1 MPDKELIMGELSKL
15 GKTILMAVIITA
27 IVLWTFA
34 VMRDLPGK
42 VESNAQTIR
51 ELKENK
57 VDKNVYNTD
66 MCYIKE
72 TLSEIKSDVKEIKKG
87 NK

>member
-1 MPDKELIMGELSKL
+1 MGELSRL
-15 GKTILMAVIITA
+15 GKTILMAIVITA

-34 VMRDLPGK
+34 AIRDLPGK

-72 TLSEIKSDVKEIKKG
+72 TLSEIKFDVKEIKKG

>member
-1 MPDKELIMGELSKL
+1 MPDKELIMGELSRL

>member
-15 GKTILMAVIITA
+15 GKTVLMAVIITA

-66 MCYIKE
+66 ICYIKE

>member
-1 MPDKELIMGELSKL
+1 MGELSKL
-15 GKTILMAVIITA
+15 GKTVLMAVIITA

-72 TLSEIKSDVKEIKKG
+72 TLTEIKADVKEIKKG

>member
-1 MPDKELIMGELSKL
+1 MGELSKL
-15 GKTILMAVIITA
+15 GKTVLMAVIITA

-72 TLSEIKSDVKEIKKG
+72 TLSEIKFDVKEIKKG
-87 NK
+87 NR

>member
-1 MPDKELIMGELSKL
+1 MGELSKL
-15 GKTILMAVIITA
+15 GKTVLMAAIITA

-57 VDKNVYNTD
+57 VDKNVYNAD

-72 TLSEIKSDVKEIKKG
+72 TLSEIKADVKEIKKG

>member
-1 MPDKELIMGELSKL
+1 MGELSKL
-15 GKTILMAVIITA
+15 GKTVLMAVIITA

-57 VDKNVYNTD
+57 VDKNVYATD

-72 TLSEIKSDVKEIKKG
+72 TLGEIKADVKEIKKG

>member
-1 MPDKELIMGELSKL
+1 MGELSKL
-15 GKTILMAVIITA
+15 GKTVLMAVIITA

-34 VMRDLPGK
+34 VIRDLPGK

-72 TLSEIKSDVKEIKKG
+72 TLGEIKTDVKEIKKG

>member
-1 MPDKELIMGELSKL
+1 MGELSKL
-15 GKTILMAVIITA
+15 GKTVLMAVIITA

-72 TLSEIKSDVKEIKKG
+72 TLGEIKSDVKEIKKG

>member
-1 MPDKELIMGELSKL
+1 MGELSKL
-15 GKTILMAVIITA
+15 GKTILMAIVITA

-34 VMRDLPGK
+34 VIRDLPGK

-66 MCYIKE
+66 MCYIKD

>member
-1 MPDKELIMGELSKL
+1 MGELSRL
-15 GKTILMAVIITA
+15 GKTILMAIVITV

-34 VMRDLPGK
+34 VMRDLPGR
-42 VESNAQTIR
+42 VDTHAQMIQD
-51 ELKENK
+51 LKEQK

-72 TLSEIKSDVKEIKKG
+72 TLSEIKSDVKEIKRG

>member
-15 GKTILMAVIITA
+15 GKTVLMAVIITA

-87 NK
+87 NR

>member
-1 MPDKELIMGELSKL
+1 MGELARL
-15 GKTILMAVIITA
+15 GKTILMAMIITG

-34 VMRDLPGK
+34 VIRDIPGK
-42 VESNAQTIR
+42 VETHAQMIQ
-51 ELKENK
+51 ELKTGK
-57 VDKNVYNTD
+57 VDKDVYNTD

>member
-1 MPDKELIMGELSKL
+1 MGELSKL
-15 GKTILMAVIITA
+15 GKTILMAIVITA

-34 VMRDLPGK
+34 VIRDLPGK

-72 TLSEIKSDVKEIKKG
+72 TLGEIKTDVKEIKKG

>member
-1 MPDKELIMGELSKL
+1 MPGKELIMGELSKL
-15 GKTILMAVIITA
+15 GKTVLMAVIITA

-72 TLSEIKSDVKEIKKG
+72 TLGEIKSDVKEIKKG

>member
-1 MPDKELIMGELSKL
+1 MGELSKL
-15 GKTILMAVIITA
+15 GKTILMAIVITA

-34 VMRDLPGK
+34 VIRDLPGK

-72 TLSEIKSDVKEIKKG
+72 TLGEIKSDVKEIKKG

>member
-1 MPDKELIMGELSKL
+1 MGELSRL

-66 MCYIKE
+66 MCYIKD
-72 TLSEIKSDVKEIKKG
+72 TLSEIKSDVKEIKRG

>member
-1 MPDKELIMGELSKL
+1 MGELSRL
-15 GKTILMAVIITA
+15 GKTILMAIVVTVII
-27 IVLWTFA
+27 LWTFA

-72 TLSEIKSDVKEIKKG
+72 TLGEIKSDVKEIKKG

>member
-1 MPDKELIMGELSKL
+1 MGELSKL
-15 GKTILMAVIITA
+15 GKTVLMAVIITA

-34 VMRDLPGK
+34 VMRDLPGR
-42 VESNAQTIR
+42 VDTHAQMIQD
-51 ELKENK
+51 LKEQK

>member
-1 MPDKELIMGELSKL
+1 MGELSKL
-15 GKTILMAVIITA
+15 GKTVLMAVIITA

-34 VMRDLPGK
+34 VIRDLPGK

-72 TLSEIKSDVKEIKKG
+72 TLGEIKSDVKEIKRG

>member
-15 GKTILMAVIITA
+15 GKTVLMAVIITA

-66 MCYIKE
+66 MCYIKD
-72 TLSEIKSDVKEIKKG
+72 TLSEIKSDVKEIKRG

>member
-15 GKTILMAVIITA
+15 GKTVLKAVIITA

-34 VMRDLPGK
+34 VMRDLPGR
-42 VESNAQTIR
+42 VDTHAQMIQD
-51 ELKENK
+51 LKEQK

-72 TLSEIKSDVKEIKKG
+72 TLSEIKSDVKEIKRG

>member
-1 MPDKELIMGELSKL
+1 MGELSKL

-27 IVLWTFA
+27 IVLWTFT
-34 VMRDLPGK
+34 VMRDLPGR
-42 VESNAQTIR
+42 VDTHAQMIQ
-51 ELKENK
+51 ELKDQK
-57 VDKNVYNTD
+57 VDRNVYNAD

-72 TLSEIKSDVKEIKKG
+72 TLSEIKLDVKEIKKG

>member
-1 MPDKELIMGELSKL
+1 MGELSKL
-15 GKTILMAVIITA
+15 GKTVLMAVIITA

-87 NK
+87 NR

>member
-1 MPDKELIMGELSKL
+1 MGELSKL
-15 GKTILMAVIITA
+15 GKTVLMAVIITA

-66 MCYIKE
+66 ICYIKE

>member
-1 MPDKELIMGELSKL
+1 MGELSRL
-15 GKTILMAVIITA
+15 GKTILVAIIITA

-66 MCYIKE
+66 MCYIKD
-72 TLSEIKSDVKEIKKG
+72 TLSEIKSDVKEIKRG

>member
-1 MPDKELIMGELSKL
+1 MGELSRL
-15 GKTILMAVIITA
+15 GKTVLMAVIITA

-72 TLSEIKSDVKEIKKG
+72 TLGEIKSDVKEIKRG

>member
-1 MPDKELIMGELSKL
+1 
-15 GKTILMAVIITA
+15 MAVIITA

-57 VDKNVYNTD
+57 VDKNVYNAD

-72 TLSEIKSDVKEIKKG
+72 TLSEIKADVKEIKKG

>member
-1 MPDKELIMGELSKL
+1 MPDKELIMGELSRL
-15 GKTILMAVIITA
+15 GKTILMAIVITA

-34 VMRDLPGK
+34 AIRDLPGK

-72 TLSEIKSDVKEIKKG
+72 TLSEIKFDVKEIKKG

>member
-1 MPDKELIMGELSKL
+1 MGELSKL

-34 VMRDLPGK
+34 VMRDLPGR
-42 VESNAQTIR
+42 VDTHAQMIQ
-51 ELKENK
+51 ELKDSK
-57 VDKNVYNTD
+57 VDKNVYATD

-72 TLSEIKSDVKEIKKG
+72 TLGEIKADVKEIKKG

>member
-1 MPDKELIMGELSKL
+1 MPDKELIMGELSRL
-15 GKTILMAVIITA
+15 GKTILMAIVITA

-34 VMRDLPGK
+34 AIRDLPGK

-66 MCYIKE
+66 ICYIKE

>member
-1 MPDKELIMGELSKL
+1 MGELSRL
-15 GKTILMAVIITA
+15 GKTILMAIVITA

-34 VMRDLPGK
+34 VMRDLPGR
-42 VESNAQTIR
+42 VDSHAQMIQ
-51 ELKENK
+51 ELKSRK
-57 VDKNVYNTD
+57 VDKEVYAAD

-72 TLSEIKSDVKEIKKG
+72 TLSEIKSDVKEIKRG

>member
-15 GKTILMAVIITA
+15 GKTVLMAVIITA

-34 VMRDLPGK
+34 VMRDLPGR
-42 VESNAQTIR
+42 VDTHAQMIQD
-51 ELKENK
+51 LKEQK

-72 TLSEIKSDVKEIKKG
+72 TLGEIKTDVKEIKKRQ
-87 NK
+87 

>member
-1 MPDKELIMGELSKL
+1 MGELSRL

>member
-27 IVLWTFA
+27 IVLWTFT
-34 VMRDLPGK
+34 VMRDLPGR
-42 VESNAQTIR
+42 VDTHAQMIQ
-51 ELKENK
+51 ELKESK
-57 VDKNVYNTD
+57 VDKNVYATD

-72 TLSEIKSDVKEIKKG
+72 TLTEIKADVKEIKKR
-87 NK
+87 

>member
-1 MPDKELIMGELSKL
+1 MGELSKL
-15 GKTILMAVIITA
+15 GKTILMAIVITA

-34 VMRDLPGK
+34 VIRDLPGK

-57 VDKNVYNTD
+57 VDKNVYNAD

-72 TLSEIKSDVKEIKKG
+72 TLSEIKSDVKEIKRG